1 MLDFFVPK
9 QPLLLPIVIS
19 IRRAKQSRLAMTSE
33 AKATTACHS
42 EHSEESVNTPHG
54 NSSLFTLH
62 SAFKIEFPFSINPI
76 HISPTFAPLT

>member
-9 QPLLLPIVIS
+9 QPLLPPIVIS

-33 AKATTACHS
+33 AKGTTTCYS
-42 EHSEESVNTPHG
+42 EQSEESEYTLHG
-54 NSSLFTLH
+54 NPSFFTLH